1 MFYKV
6 FLLFLALFFFSP
18 VLANHSIKTSAI
30 DVYPARLIKNYGNK
44 IWCTAEEENAGG
56 ACSVNNETVWEVS
69 NFEYADRI
77 KKLIISADDV
87 NDNLRVYKDGVQIGN
102 FACSIKDEVQN
113 SYYQEFTLSGITSST
128 VIKVTASN
136 DGCSDSEKGQG
147 KAGAWVKNLKMEITY
162 K

>member
-1 MFYKV
+1 MYRYFLILILFPFVV
-6 FLLFLALFFFSP
+6 FAK
-18 VLANHSIKTSAI
+18 HSAVSNAI
-30 DVYPARLIKNYGNK
+30 SIYPATLIKNYGDK
-44 IWCTAEEENAGG
+44 IWCTAEQENAGG

-69 NFEYADRI
+69 NIEYADRV

-113 SYYQEFTLSGITSST
+113 SYYQEFTLFGITSAT

-136 DGCSDSEKGQG
+136 DGCSDDPKGGG
-147 KAGAWVKNLKMEITY
+147 KAGAWVKNLKMQISY